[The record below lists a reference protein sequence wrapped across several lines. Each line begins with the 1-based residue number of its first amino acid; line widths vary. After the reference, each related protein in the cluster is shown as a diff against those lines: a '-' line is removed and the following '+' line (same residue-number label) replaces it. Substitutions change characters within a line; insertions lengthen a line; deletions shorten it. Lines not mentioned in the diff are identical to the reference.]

1 MSLPMIDPPE
11 SLKAQ
16 SCGNCYFRRSSGDSH
31 KCQYAIQE
39 INGYGYAVFPKVHP
53 RDWCGNWQPM
63 PLETI
68 NLRTGNA

>member
-1 MSLPMIDPPE
+1 MSFPMIDPPE

-16 SCGNCYFRRSSGDSH
+16 SCSNCYFRRGI
-31 KCQYAIQE
+31 KCRYAIQ
-39 INGYGYAVFPKVHP
+39 AVSASNDAIFPTIDP
-53 RDWCGNWQPM
+53 FTWCGNWQSM